1 MGAGLRTGAQ
11 ATEQP
16 PDPKVS
22 APAPDSTDNKD
33 SFVAFR
39 LSALSLEKA
48 IKYLC
53 KYGDTD
59 VFPHLP
65 ELDFYRDESVAIV
78 KELRQLDLDAY
89 NPGGAIEALAPKS
102 RYSFRIT
109 HQLAAVDTVLLL
121 AAVVELGKFI
131 EARRSSSIGIEAF
144 SYRFDGDAEESLFLA
159 NHTYKDW
166 LHAQMSRVSGSLKV
180 KQVVATDISD
190 FYARINFHRLENLL
204 DEAAPGHGAVR
215 YIKKTIKVIRVKQS
229 FGLPVGGAA
238 ARLLAELALSDT
250 DKALIDHGIS
260 ATRFVDD
267 FRIFLNAGENP
278 YDVLSFLAQQLSI
291 NEGLALNAAKTK
303 VFSRAEFLK
312 YIKGFTSDIGDEAE
326 GEALDSLTADIYF
339 DDEPS
344 IEDIEA
350 LKSLNLLSF
359 LQEEI
364 GKENYDIGR
373 IKVIFRALKIAK
385 PFEAVE
391 YITTNFTELVVFA
404 KEITLLMQALE
415 EDVSG
420 CFDGLTED
428 VISAI
433 LEPPAS
439 SVQLIRTW
447 LLELFAR
454 NVISITP
461 LQFKTIDDLPSV
473 LDKRQLHIIRSGIDH
488 KHFFRLNKA
497 SVGQMPLFEQSAFI
511 SGAVCLPKDEFK
523 NWLATLKPIFT
534 LPTGHLF
541 LKWVQAHKDEIISK
555 LGTSTDDQ
563 HE

>member
-1 MGAGLRTGAQ
+1 M
-11 ATEQP
+11 
-16 PDPKVS
+16 
-22 APAPDSTDNKD
+22 
-33 SFVAFR
+33 AFR
-39 LSALSLEKA
+39 LSVPALEKT
-48 IKYLC
+48 IKHLC

-65 ELDFYRDESVAIV
+65 ELAFFRDESAAIV
-78 KELRQLDLDAY
+78 EELRHLDLDTY

-102 RYSFRIT
+102 RYGFRIT
-109 HQLAAVDTVLLL
+109 HQLGAVDTVLLL
-121 AAVVELGKFI
+121 AAVVEIGKLI
-131 EARRSSSIGIEAF
+131 ELRRPSSIGIEAF
-144 SYRFDGDAEESLFLA
+144 SYRFDGDAEESLFLE

-166 LHAQMSRVSGSLKV
+166 LHAQQNRVQGSLKI

-204 DEAAPGHGAVR
+204 DEAAPGHGAAR
-215 YIKKTIKVIRVKQS
+215 YIKKSIKVIRVKQS
-229 FGLPVGGAA
+229 FGLPVGGTA

-250 DKALIDHGIS
+250 DKALMDHGIS

-267 FRIFLNAGENP
+267 FRIFLSAGENP

-291 NEGLALNAAKTK
+291 NEGLALNAAKTSK
-303 VFSRAEFLK
+303 TLSMDLSAVFSRSDFLQK
-312 YIKGFTSDIGDEAE
+312 IKGLTGDIADEAE
-326 GEALDSLTADIYF
+326 GEALESLTADIYF
-339 DDEPS
+339 DDTPA

-350 LKSLNLLSF
+350 LKALNLLGF

-385 PFEAVE
+385 PSESVE
-391 YITTNFTELVVFA
+391 YIVANFSELVVFA

-415 EDVSG
+415 EDVPG
-420 CFDGLTED
+420 CFDELTEN

-454 NVISITP
+454 DVISITP
-461 LQFKTIDDLPSV
+461 LQFKRMENLSSV
-473 LDKRQLHIIRSGIDH
+473 LDKRQLHIIRSRTDN

-497 SVGQMPLFEQSAFI
+497 NVGQIPSFEQPAFI
-511 SGAVCLPKDEFK
+511 SGAVCLPKDEYE
-523 NWLATLKPIFT
+523 NWLVTLKPIFSA
-534 LPTGHLF
+534 PTCHLF
-541 LKWVQAHKDEIISK
+541 LKWVQAHKNKIISK
-555 LGTSTDDQ
+555 FGTSTNDQ
-563 HE
+563 PE